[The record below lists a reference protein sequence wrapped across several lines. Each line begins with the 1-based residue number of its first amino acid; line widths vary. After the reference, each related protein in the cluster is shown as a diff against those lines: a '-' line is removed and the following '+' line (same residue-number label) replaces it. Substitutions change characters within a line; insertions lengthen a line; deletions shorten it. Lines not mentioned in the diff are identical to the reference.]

1 MAKERAFSFPDPIR
15 LFQRVDE
22 RLRNRCR
29 FISWSEEHPAWAK
42 SISTEQVEQLRQL
55 LSERASIMLRLHDA
69 RQQET
74 IDELLADATDEQRR
88 TIDQIQQVLAQNQD
102 RENPVEQE
110 ALNGEISGLDVQKEK
125 ILPFLNDA
133 GVLVDQYGFAWIAKR
148 DHYFRVNIDD
158 TQVYLFSRDDPDH
171 CARICIVA
179 DTRGKDLSG
188 AGFNTRDML
197 LFAKIIALQFDLL
210 PPYLTDQIIDF
221 LTTSHR
227 GKNIFDFDPIVV
239 FEKEFKERY
248 PEIYQERIS
257 QRHASVEN
265 GLDGTFRNLRDALLQ
280 ELQQLRRI
288 MAE

>member
-1 MAKERAFSFPDPIR
+1 MANERGFLFPDPIR

-42 SISTEQVEQLRQL
+42 TISTEQVEQLRQL

-69 RQQET
+69 RREQT
-74 IDELLADATDEQRR
+74 IEDLLADATDEQRR
-88 TIDQIQQVLAQNQD
+88 TIDQIQQVLAQHQGN
-102 RENPVEQE
+102 ENPAEQE
-110 ALNGEISGLDVQKEK
+110 ALNGEISVLDVQREK

-148 DHYFRVNIDD
+148 DHYFRVNIED
-158 TQVYLFSRDDPDH
+158 TQVYLFSRDDPEH
-171 CARICIVA
+171 CARVCIVA

-197 LFAKIIALQFDLL
+197 LVAKIVALQFDLL

-227 GKNIFDFDPIVV
+227 GKNIFDFDPIIV

-257 QRHASVEN
+257 QRHASVDNE
-265 GLDGTFRNLRDALLQ
+265 LDGTFRNLRDAMLQ
-280 ELQQLRRI
+280 ELQRLRRI